1 MIQWRQFPKR
11 KEAFFQ
17 IESKGQTISEI
28 FQLLVEMLKSL
39 KKKSEPVIPSLQLSY
54 SSFDFKMVSLSL
66 TYYSTEDL
74 KIEVLQPKKLII
86 YNLKFEKDSM
96 HFGILSRDYLN
107 TALSGENI

>member
-1 MIQWRQFPKR
+1 
-11 KEAFFQ
+11 
-17 IESKGQTISEI
+17 
-28 FQLLVEMLKSL
+28 
-39 KKKSEPVIPSLQLSY
+39 
-54 SSFDFKMVSLSL
+54 MVSLSL